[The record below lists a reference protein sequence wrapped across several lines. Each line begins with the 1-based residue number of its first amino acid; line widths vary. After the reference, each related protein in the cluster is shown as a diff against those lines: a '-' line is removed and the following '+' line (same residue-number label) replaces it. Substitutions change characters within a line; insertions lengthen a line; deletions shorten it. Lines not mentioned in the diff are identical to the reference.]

1 MSNTNYFF
9 YFFKFI
15 IYIGWFKS
23 QFDSVVGIIIITWT
37 IKIKYYMSF
46 ALKRISSSSYEIYY
60 ENLMDFYL
68 IWLSLQ
74 DKQPEKK
81 ENHQK

>member
-1 MSNTNYFF
+1 
-9 YFFKFI
+9 
-15 IYIGWFKS
+15 
-23 QFDSVVGIIIITWT
+23 
-37 IKIKYYMSF
+37 MSF